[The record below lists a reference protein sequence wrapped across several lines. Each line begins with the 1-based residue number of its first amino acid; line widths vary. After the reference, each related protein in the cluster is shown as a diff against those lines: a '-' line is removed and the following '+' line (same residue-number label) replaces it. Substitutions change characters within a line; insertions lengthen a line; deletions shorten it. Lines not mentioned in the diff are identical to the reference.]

1 MGRLETYARDAR
13 EQTLSYLARRPY
25 DNVFVSWLIAT
36 GQAAR
41 GEVLVW
47 RDASKAIAGVC
58 YYGMQIVPF
67 ADDDAAIDAFADRAR
82 RFRGARMI
90 VGPRENIERFWPRVR
105 DTMDAPT
112 AIRASQ
118 PVYAL
123 TSRAAIA
130 NVGGVTGD
138 AGRATRDELDEI
150 VPQSAAMIAGEL
162 GGDPSRASV
171 EFRARTG
178 RIIDA
183 RWSWRYRVDG
193 RLAFICNVG
202 AVTPFTAQLQGVWT
216 PPELRGQGHAARG
229 LAAISRLLLD
239 EFPTLSL
246 YVNDFNTSAIALYER
261 VGFTRV
267 GEFRTILF
275 G

>member
-1 MGRLETYARDAR
+1 MREETLA
-13 EQTLSYLARRPY
+13 YLARRQY

-58 YYGMQIVPF
+58 YYGAQIVPF
-67 ADDDAAIDAFADRAR
+67 ADDGRAIDAFADRAR
-82 RFRGARMI
+82 KFRGARMI

-105 DTMDAPT
+105 ETMDAPT
-112 AIRASQ
+112 AIRTSQ

-123 TSRAAIA
+123 GGRSAVA
-130 NVGGVTGD
+130 NVAGITGD
-138 AGRATRDELDEI
+138 AARATRDELDEI

-162 GGDPSRASV
+162 GGDPSRASY

-183 RWSWRYRVDG
+183 RWMWRYRVDG

-202 AVTPFTAQLQGVWT
+202 SVTPLTGQLQGVWT
-216 PPELRGQGHAARG
+216 PPEMRGQGHATRG
-229 LAAISRLLLD
+229 LAAIAQALLN
-239 EFPTLSL
+239 EIPTLCL

-267 GEFRTILF
+267 GEFQTIIF

>member
-1 MGRLETYARDAR
+1 MGRLETF
-13 EQTLSYLARRPY
+13 TLGKRAEILAYLARKPY

-47 RDASKAIAGVC
+47 RDASEAIAGVC
-58 YYGMQIVPF
+58 YYGVQIVPF
-67 ADDDAAIDAFADRAR
+67 ADDRSGIDAFAERAR
-82 RFRGARMI
+82 KFRGARMI

-105 DTMDAPT
+105 ETMETPT
-112 AIRASQ
+112 AIRTSQ

-123 TSRAAIA
+123 ASRSAVMRIA
-130 NVGGVTGD
+130 GATGD
-138 AGRATRDELDEI
+138 AARATRDELDEI
-150 VPQSAAMIAGEL
+150 VPHSAAMIAGEL
-162 GGDPSRASV
+162 GGDPSRASH

-183 RWSWRYRVDG
+183 HWMWRYRVDG

-202 AVTPFTAQLQGVWT
+202 SVTPLTAQLQGVWT
-216 PPELRGQGHAARG
+216 PPEMRGQGHAARG
-229 LAAISRLLLD
+229 LAAIARALLD
-239 EFPTLSL
+239 EYPTLCL
-246 YVNDFNTSAIALYER
+246 YVNDFNTNAIALYER

-267 GEFRTILF
+267 GEFQTILF

>member
-1 MGRLETYARDAR
+1 MR
-13 EQTLSYLARRPY
+13 EEVLGYLAREPY

-47 RDASKAIAGVC
+47 RDGSKAISGVC
-58 YYGMQIVPF
+58 YYGVQIVPF
-67 ADDDAAIDAFADRAR
+67 ADDASGIDAFAERAR

-90 VGPRENIERFWPRVR
+90 VGPRTGIERFWPRVR
-105 DTMDAPT
+105 DTMEAPT

-123 TSRAAIA
+123 ERRSAVADIA
-130 NVGGVTGD
+130 GEPGD
-138 AGRATRDELDEI
+138 AERATREELDEI

-162 GGDPSRASV
+162 GGDPSRASY

-183 RWSWRYRVDG
+183 RWMWRYRVDG

-202 AVTPFTAQLQGVWT
+202 SATPFTAQLQGVWT
-216 PPELRGQGHAARG
+216 PPEMRGFGHATRG
-229 LAAISRLLLD
+229 LAAISRALLC
-239 EFPTLSL
+239 EHPTLCL
-246 YVNDFNTSAIALYER
+246 YVNDFNASAIALYER

-267 GEFRTILF
+267 GEFQTILF